1 MIGRAPVN
9 IKTLQESVENESSN
23 NSLANRIN
31 ELREKSQY
39 SSFQEREVNCVIKN
53 KDGEEFE
60 IEKIED
66 SNDPKL
72 KDVILLL
79 KETFGKEEVDSDEV
93 LMAAI
98 DGKSAWGTLRD
109 KYNIVTICDKEKN
122 LMATCVGS
130 VLNKNISET
139 SLIDGMF
146 YYVAYIAT
154 NPSIKK
160 SGLAREA
167 YISSLIDAEKI
178 AQDNNN
184 KLNFSVGECSSSS
197 EHFWNNVGEKRIYIK
212 KDMEYKE
219 LPYVLP
225 AITFNLETGDPAVNN
240 VAIPLHMMLDS
251 FSDEKITTKTIKN
264 IYEIIFASQKK
275 PKEAFTSDEAY
286 EKYRQYIVDIKKRFA
301 DFLESEGEI
310 AFLDAKEE
318 EQLKKDGYIVS
329 ENK

>member
-9 IKTLQESVENESSN
+9 IKTQESVENESSN
-23 NSLANRIN
+23 NSLANLIN
-31 ELREKSQY
+31 ELCEKSQY
-39 SSFQEREVNCVIKN
+39 SYLGERGVDCVIKN
-53 KDGEEFE
+53 KDGKEFE
-60 IEKIED
+60 IKKIED
-66 SNDPKL
+66 INDPKL
-72 KDVILLL
+72 QDIISLL

-93 LMAAI
+93 LMAAVE
-98 DGKSAWGTLRD
+98 GKSAWGTLRD
-109 KYNIVTICDKEKN
+109 KYNIVSIYNKEKK

-130 VLNKNISET
+130 VLNKNISEINP
-139 SLIDGMF
+139 IDGMI

-167 YISSLIDAEKI
+167 YISSLMDAEKI
-178 AQDNNN
+178 AKENN
-184 KLNFSVGECSSSS
+184 KKLTYSVGECTISS
-197 EHFWNNVGEKRIYIK
+197 EHFWNNVGEKRIFIK
-212 KDMEYKE
+212 SGKEYKE

-225 AITFNLETGDPAVNN
+225 AISFDLETGNPSENN
-240 VAIPLHMMLDS
+240 VEMPLHMMLDS

-286 EKYRQYIVDIKKRFA
+286 EKYRQYIVDIKKRFT